1 MGTEAIG
8 GSFLCRNAA
17 VVIQSVLMIA
27 WLVGDQAG
35 ETDNDIERL
44 ATPQSHIEADTQI
57 RPETPQL
64 AYSSTADAKRAI
76 GRFDLIRSP
85 AL

>member
-1 MGTEAIG
+1 MIP
-8 GSFLCRNAA
+8 SML
-17 VVIQSVLMIA
+17 VVA
-27 WLVGDQAG
+27 WLVGDQVSKI
-35 ETDNDIERL
+35 DLDIDPL
-44 ATPQSHIEADTQI
+44 ATPKSHTEVNTQI

-64 AYSSTADAKRAI
+64 AYSSTADAERAI

>member
-1 MGTEAIG
+1 MEALFVGLLLSMIP
-8 GSFLCRNAA
+8 SML
-17 VVIQSVLMIA
+17 VVA
-27 WLVGDQAG
+27 WLVGDQVSKI
-35 ETDNDIERL
+35 DFDIDRL
-44 ATPQSHIEADTQI
+44 AIPKSHTEADTQI
-57 RPETPQL
+57 RLETPQL

>member
-1 MGTEAIG
+1 MEALFVG
-8 GSFLCRNAA
+8 LLLS
-17 VVIQSVLMIA
+17 VIQSMLVVA
-27 WLVGDQAG
+27 WLVSDQAN
-35 ETDNDIERL
+35 ETDNDIDQL
-44 ATPQSHIEADTQI
+44 ATPKSHTEANTQI

-64 AYSSTADAKRAI
+64 AYSSTADAERAI